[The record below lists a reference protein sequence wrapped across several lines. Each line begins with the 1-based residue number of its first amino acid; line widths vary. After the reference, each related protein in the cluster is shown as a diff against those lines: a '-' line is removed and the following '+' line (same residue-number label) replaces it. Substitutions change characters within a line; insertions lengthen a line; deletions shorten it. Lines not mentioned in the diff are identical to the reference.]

1 MGHFSIFLYETGMQ
15 VGSIYKKYADCI
27 DSCLASSAAYIIE
40 LPEGINWK
48 NKLLIVAGVQLLD
61 QHYFDGLCQ

>member
-1 MGHFSIFLYETGMQ
+1 MGS
-15 VGSIYKKYADCI
+15 VYKKYVECI
-27 DSCLASSAAYIIE
+27 DTCLASSAAYIIE

-61 QHYFDGLCQ
+61 QHYFDGLCA